1 MKAFGIGLLIGAA
14 IAVING
20 DDATLIWFLTVVGIG
35 FVIAGSSGGSKHK
48 N

>member
-14 IAVING
+14 FSVINV

-48 N
+48 S